1 MVWPKE
7 KVKRNL
13 QEMYILVTDAW
24 DRLTLR
30 DGSLSEIYI
39 CLGIL
44 YHSRYALHLEIPGVQ
59 DLGSR
64 REH

>member
-1 MVWPKE
+1 
-7 KVKRNL
+7 
-13 QEMYILVTDAW
+13 MYILVTDAW